1 MPIATAQGEG
11 VGSLDHGIC
20 RLAPHSQAGSTRGVF
35 DGEFAAAQLRASNS
49 GFTRAYPAESMA
61 IATELTCS
69 LETSWIERSAR
80 TLPHRSNPLANSLSP
95 TSWAT
100 SRSARNFRAAST
112 VLGEPLDGSGA
123 SKPASLTISAVL
135 ERDVEPL
142 VDADHAPCPGR
153 RATVRMDEGAGPER
167 QAGDYKTQCK
177 PRARTHNLFA
187 KAMRKAEIHAN
198 GFARSRRLR
207 PAMAWAA

>member
-1 MPIATAQGEG
+1 MGDEPIGKKL
-11 VGSLDHGIC
+11 SC
-20 RLAPHSQAGSTRGVF
+20 RFHRFGRAPRWIRGLQTR
-35 DGEFAAAQLRASNS
+35 E
-49 GFTRAYPAESMA
+49 
-61 IATELTCS
+61 
-69 LETSWIERSAR
+69 
-80 TLPHRSNPLANSLSP
+80 PH
-95 TSWAT
+95 
-100 SRSARNFRAAST
+100 
-112 VLGEPLDGSGA
+112 D
-123 SKPASLTISAVL
+123 SAVL